1 MIEENFNANQTDF
14 ESMKKMRPS
23 LELQYIYYQEMKAF
37 VRDFIDC
44 YNEKVSILER
54 LLIQKNIF
62 L

>member
-1 MIEENFNANQTDF
+1 MIEENFDANQTDF

-44 YNEKVSILER
+44 YNEKVILYS
-54 LLIQKNIF
+54 
-62 L
+62 